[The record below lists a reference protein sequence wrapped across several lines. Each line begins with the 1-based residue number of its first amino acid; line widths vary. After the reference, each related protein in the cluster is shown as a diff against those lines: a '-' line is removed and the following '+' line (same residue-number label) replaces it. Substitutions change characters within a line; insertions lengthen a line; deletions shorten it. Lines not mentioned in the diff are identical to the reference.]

1 MLKIIRLRPFTV
13 KDLQYVVLIKPF
25 EDAGLVE
32 EFPNDPAEEIELVS
46 DICDN
51 YSCNYYHFNH
61 ILTHTGANETPSTLF
76 RHLHARDDYIPTLLI
91 CRQDGQRRKD
101 IHAIKNY
108 HELQSLLGLASDHGY
123 VTGAKRLL

>member
-32 EFPNDPAEEIELVS
+32 EFPNDPTEEIELVS

-51 YSCNYYHFNH
+51 YSCNYYHFDH

-76 RHLHARDDYIPTLLI
+76 RHLHARDEHIPTLLVYH
-91 CRQDGQRRKD
+91 QDGSHRKN
-101 IHAIKNY
+101 IRAIKNY
-108 HELQSLLGLASDHGY
+108 HDLQYLLGLAANHGY
-123 VTGAKRLL
+123 VTNAKHLL